1 MTIRKK
7 YKIAL
12 IEPSDIVCAGIKSML
27 AATDEFDI
35 VSTSADLRQW
45 SAAPKAS
52 SADIILVNP
61 SVADRH
67 GRSNIRQLL
76 SVRPQIALAALVYGY
91 FSQDE
96 LNQYDCVVDVED
108 AKDDIAKK
116 LRRAVENK
124 SETETVRES
133 AELSDREKEILTSL
147 VEGHT
152 NKEIASIYNLSV
164 HTVISHRKNISRK
177 TGIKT
182 VSGLTVYALLNNLVK
197 ADDVE

>member
-27 AATDEFDI
+27 SATDEFDI

-67 GRSNIRQLL
+67 GRANLRQLL
-76 SVRPQIALAALVYGY
+76 SVRPETVLSALVYGY